1 MFAVI
6 LRTKRDALGL
16 RARSRDPQISMQKEK
31 IVMAYCGL
39 WDILKGRFSSSGQ
52 TMIES
57 TFGVLVIVMLILS
70 LVRVFF
76 WVGADLAARSAAHE
90 RTLVTPVTSDDVNE
104 NYRQI
109 RPMFYEGLPMNA
121 TTIRSDIFG
130 VNRLR

>member
-6 LRTKRDALGL
+6 LTTKRDAVGS
-16 RARSRDPQISMQKEK
+16 RARSRDLQMFMQKEK

-39 WDILKGRFSSSGQ
+39 WDILKGRLSSFGQ

-76 WVGADLAARSAAHE
+76 WVGADLAARSSAHE
-90 RTLVTPVTSDDVNE
+90 RTLVTDVTSTDMDE

-109 RPMFYEGLPMNA
+109 RPTFYEGLPMNA

>member
-1 MFAVI
+1 MQNAV
-6 LRTKRDALGL
+6 GL
-16 RARSRDPQISMQKEK
+16 RAPSRSHKIFMQKEK
-31 IVMAYCGL
+31 IVMAYFGL

-76 WVGADLAARSAAHE
+76 WVGADLAARSSAHE
-90 RTLVTPVTSDDVNE
+90 RTLVTDITSDDIDQ

-109 RPMFYEGLPMNA
+109 RPTFYEGLPMNA